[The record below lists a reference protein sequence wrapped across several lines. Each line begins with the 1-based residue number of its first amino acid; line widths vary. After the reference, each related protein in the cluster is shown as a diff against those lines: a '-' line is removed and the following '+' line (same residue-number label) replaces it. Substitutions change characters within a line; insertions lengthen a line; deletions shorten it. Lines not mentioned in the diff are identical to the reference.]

1 MKKRKL
7 ERDNIRKKKE
17 NEELLENDR
26 RLEKENRKTIDQTT
40 KKKETIFKG
49 KRNNYRKENLE
60 NKEEILKEETLEKL
74 KENRK
79 LDEVCI
85 LRKKLELEIDN
96 NTGCNDKK
104 ENGQELN
111 IQRKNQ
117 KTKVE
122 TIRNQI
128 EKKIRKLD
136 DKQNKPELIQ
146 NSPIN
151 KRKLD
156 SGSKR
161 KLQSSMKKLVQ
172 SKKQH
177 RKYNIPN
184 NQQSIWEFWGLNE
197 KQKDTSG
204 GTFDENPKL

>member
-1 MKKRKL
+1 M
-7 ERDNIRKKKE
+7 
-17 NEELLENDR
+17 LENDR
-26 RLEKENRKTIDQTT
+26 RLELEKENRKTIDHTM
-40 KKKETIFKG
+40 KKKETLFKG
-49 KRNNYRKENLE
+49 NIIKYRKENVE
-60 NKEEILKEETLEKL
+60 NKEEILKEETLETV
-74 KENRK
+74 KEKRK

-85 LRKKLELEIDN
+85 LRKKLELEIDD

-111 IQRKNQ
+111 MQRKN
-117 KTKVE
+117 KETKVE

-136 DKQNKPELIQ
+136 DKQNKSELIQ

-172 SKKQH
+172 SKKQQ
-177 RKYNIPN
+177 RKHSISN
-184 NQQSIWEFWGLNE
+184 NQQSIWEFWGLKE
-197 KQKDTSG
+197 KQKETRG
-204 GTFDENPKL
+204 GTFDVDPKL